1 MESVHFFRCDSN
13 RCAMLSNRSRQVC
26 LTLFLLFS
34 GICHVVAQN
43 KELKRGGNA
52 RKRPD
57 SAQQRRN
64 LAYTPLVL
72 QTGNLIM
79 GIPTKNSIT
88 ASVILNDGA
97 EAYIQYSIDSQKL
110 EKKTKTFKSESN
122 RPVEISI
129 SNLRPSA
136 TYYYRL
142 AYRLPSADDFNY
154 SRISWFSTQ
163 KNKEA
168 TFSFGVQGD
177 SHPERMGK
185 MFNPVLYRQNFE
197 NVSIRKPDFYFL
209 MGDDF
214 NIDRF
219 ISAPKENAWQ
229 IEQAYV
235 RQRSFVGT
243 IGFNPPL
250 FLVNGNHE
258 QTARYL
264 LDGTPHSAPVIAAL
278 ARDTYFP
285 MPVPGK
291 FYSGDKKVVE
301 NIGLL
306 KDFYAFEWGNAL
318 FVVIDPY
325 WHSEIAVDGRPSEQG
340 GKAKRDQWGIT
351 IGNEQYDWLKK
362 TLEESKAKFK
372 FVFAHHVN
380 GTGRGGVERAKYF
393 EWGGYG
399 SNNEWQFD
407 QNRPGWELP
416 IHQLFVK
423 NHVTIFF
430 QGHDHL
436 FAKQELDGVI
446 YQSVP
451 NPADD
456 THTAFNRE
464 AYSVGDILPNSGFLH
479 VTVSANETTVEYVRA
494 YLRGNGLTGDE
505 ASRNYKY
512 AVRKLG
518 RE

>member
-1 MESVHFFRCDSN
+1 METVHVFRGDSN
-13 RCAMLSNRSRQVC
+13 HFAMFPDWLRKIC
-26 LTLFLLFS
+26 FILFLLFS
-34 GICHVVAQN
+34 SICHVISQHEV
-43 KELKRGGNA
+43 LKRGGNGKPRA
-52 RKRPD
+52 D
-57 SAQQRRN
+57 SARQRRS
-64 LAYTPLVL
+64 LASNPVGL
-72 QTGNLIM
+72 QTGNLVM
-79 GIPTKNSIT
+79 GVPTSSSIT
-88 ASVILNDGA
+88 ASVVLNDGA
-97 EAYIQYSIDSQKL
+97 EAYVEYSLDSQKL
-110 EKKTKTFKSESN
+110 DRKTRTFAGESN

-129 SNLRPSA
+129 SNLRASSR
-136 TYYYRL
+136 YFYRL
-142 AYRLPSADDFNY
+142 AYRLPSADDFHY
-154 SRISWFSTQ
+154 SGISWFSTQ
-163 KNKEA
+163 KDKET

-177 SHPERMGK
+177 SHPERTGK
-185 MFNPVLYRQNFE
+185 MFNPVLYRRNFE

-235 RQRSFVGT
+235 RQRAFVGM
-243 IGFNPPL
+243 IGLNPPL

-264 LDGTPHSAPVIAAL
+264 LDGTPHSAPVIAAH
-278 ARDTYFP
+278 ARDKYFP

-291 FYSGDKKVVE
+291 FYSGDRKVVD

-306 KDFYAFEWGNAL
+306 KDYYAFEWGNAL

-325 WHSEIAVDGRPSEQG
+325 WHSEIAVDGKPSEQG

-362 TLEESKAKFK
+362 TLEGSRAKFK

-380 GTGRGGVERAKYF
+380 GTGRGGVERARYF

-399 SNNEWQFD
+399 QNNEWQFD
-407 QNRPGWELP
+407 KYRSGWALP

-446 YQSVP
+446 YQTVP

-464 AYSVGDILPNSGFLH
+464 AYSVGEILPNSGFLH

-494 YLRGNGLTGDE
+494 YLGGDGLPGD
-505 ASRNYKY
+505 AVAKNHVYS
-512 AVRKLG
+512 VRKQA